1 MSFMLQFFMRL
12 ILLLQGTNAA
22 IPSLYVTAAFRK
34 LVPSSAGLSGA
45 GAGDKCSRKKR
56 VDY

>member
-1 MSFMLQFFMRL
+1 MSFMLQFFIRL
-12 ILLLQGTNAA
+12 ILPQGTNAA

-45 GAGDKCSRKKR
+45 GAGDKCSRKKNE
-56 VDY
+56 